1 MRIIRHGLA
10 AAGRYLTVTVRV
22 PDRPGSL
29 ARLLAEV
36 KDMQANVLE
45 VQHDR
50 LDAGL
55 GVDEVDI
62 VVQME
67 TRGHEHCEEVLDAL
81 AGRYRI
87 VSQSIDR

>member
-1 MRIIRHGLA
+1 
-10 AAGRYLTVTVRV
+10 
-22 PDRPGSL
+22 
-29 ARLLAEV
+29 
-36 KDMQANVLE
+36 VLE

-67 TRGHEHCEEVLDAL
+67 TRGREHCEEVLGVL
-81 AGRYRI
+81 SGRYRV
-87 VSQSIDR
+87 VSQSIDRDA

>member
-1 MRIIRHGLA
+1 
-10 AAGRYLTVTVRV
+10 
-22 PDRPGSL
+22 
-29 ARLLAEV
+29 
-36 KDMQANVLE
+36 MQANVLE

-62 VVQME
+62 VVQVE

>member
-1 MRIIRHGLA
+1 M
-10 AAGRYLTVTVRV
+10 
-22 PDRPGSL
+22 
-29 ARLLAEV
+29 LAEV
-36 KDMQANVLE
+36 KDLQANVLE

-67 TRGHEHCEEVLDAL
+67 TRGHDHCEKVLDAL
-81 AGRYRI
+81 GGRYRI